1 MRLGSMLI
9 VALLCGGCETEVSPD
24 GRNES
29 VGYRTGTSADDY
41 RSNGERGNVAITEIH
56 WAGSV
61 RNSDGKYDPQDV
73 FIELQNKHPRPI
85 HLTGWILTIEA
96 GHHSEGLKHPSSWS
110 AKSKISYV
118 LPARRNGQSVET
130 NGYVVIAAKADG
142 AFSGAD
148 YIIEDLVIPKGP
160 IELTLQDL
168 DERLIDHVGDDRKLP
183 FAGAWDGYTARS
195 MERIQLIFNNRG
207 DRDAAW
213 HTYSLN
219 AFDRGRRGEWH
230 QELRQYLNPDFAD
243 RTMATPGMPNSPDY
257 SGNTSSGSFE

>member
-1 MRLGSMLI
+1 MRWLVLLI
-9 VALLCGGCETEVSPD
+9 VATLCWACETEVEPD
-24 GRNES
+24 GRNEQ

-41 RSNGERGNVAITEIH
+41 QSNGERGNVAITEIH

-61 RNSDGKYDPQDV
+61 RNDTGQYDPKDV

-85 HLTGWILTIEA
+85 HLTGWILTIET
-96 GHHSEGLKHPSSWS
+96 GFHTEGLHHVPRSERSSV
-110 AKSKISYV
+110 SYV
-118 LPARRNGQSVET
+118 LPRRLSGQPVET
-130 NGYVVIAAKADG
+130 NGYLVVASRADG
-142 AFSGAD
+142 AFSNAD

-160 IELTLQDL
+160 FEVTLQDL

-183 FAGAWDGYTARS
+183 FAGAWDGHTARS

-207 DRDAAW
+207 NRDSAW

-219 AFDRGRRGEWH
+219 DFDSGRRGGWH
-230 QELRQYLNPDFAD
+230 QELRQYLNPDFAE

>member
-1 MRLGSMLI
+1 MRWAVLTILG
-9 VALLCGGCETEVSPD
+9 LLCLGCEPEVEPD

-29 VGYRTGTSADDY
+29 VGYRAGTSSDDY
-41 RSNGERGNVAITEIH
+41 QSNGERGNIAITEIH

-61 RNSDGKYDPQDV
+61 RDSDGHYDPQDV
-73 FIELQNKHPRPI
+73 FIELQNKHPRPV
-85 HLTGWILTIEA
+85 HLTGWLLTIES
-96 GHHSEGLKHPSSWS
+96 GYHTEGLYHVRRS
-110 AKSKISYV
+110 ARASRTYV
-118 LPARRNGQSVET
+118 IPARQSGQPVET
-130 NGYVVIAAKADG
+130 NDYLVIAAKADG
-142 AFSGAD
+142 AFSNAD

-160 IELTLQDL
+160 FELTLQDL

-183 FAGAWDGYTARS
+183 FAGSWDGHTARS

-207 DRDAAW
+207 NRDSAW

-219 AFDRGRRGEWH
+219 DFDRGRRAGWH
-230 QELRQYLNPDFAD
+230 QELRQYLNPDFAG